1 MVYRINAGTNA
12 IHYGVVDCVL
22 FFQNLLA
29 DKKNWEVGPNISKK
43 KTKKLPDVDTL
54 YLKSQITALEHF

>member
-43 KTKKLPDVDTL
+43 KQKNSQTL
-54 YLKSQITALEHF
+54 IPYILSLK